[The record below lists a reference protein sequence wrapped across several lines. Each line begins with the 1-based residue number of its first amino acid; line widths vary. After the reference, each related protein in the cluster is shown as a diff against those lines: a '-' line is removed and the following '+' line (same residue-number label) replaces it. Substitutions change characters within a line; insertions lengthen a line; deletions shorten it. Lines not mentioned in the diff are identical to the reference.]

1 MKHHH
6 FTDEEKKWLI
16 DQDPEL
22 TYQELTEAFNS
33 HFGTDLKRHSI
44 SDLMCKQLKVV
55 SRRNNSKKGRFE
67 KGAKPKHPIGA
78 EVEKQGYIWVKV
90 NDKYFPNGSTKMAH
104 YYENWKRKS
113 DIVWEEQNGSIPKG
127 KFIVF
132 LDGNRRNCNIENLYL
147 IDRKIHVRMAQNNW
161 YSDNPNVTL
170 CALKYCEL
178 VVAIKDYEKNNAERR
193 SDD

>member
-1 MKHHH
+1 MRHHH
-6 FTDEEKKWLI
+6 FTDEEKKWLT

-33 HFGTDLKRHSI
+33 HFGTALKRHSI
-44 SDLMCKQLKVV
+44 SDLMCKRLKVV
-55 SRRNNSKKGRFE
+55 SRRNNSKRGRFE
-67 KGAKPKHPIGA
+67 KGAKPKYPIGA

-90 NDKYFPNGSTKMAH
+90 NDKYFPNGSTQMAH

-113 DIVWEEQNGSIPKG
+113 DIVWEEHNGSIPKG

-132 LDGNRRNCNIENLYL
+132 LDGNRRNCDIENLYL
-147 IDRKIHVRMAQNNW
+147 IDRKTHVRMAQNNW
-161 YSDNPNVTL
+161 YSDNPNFTL

-178 VVAIKDYEKNNAERR
+178 VVAIKDCTKGG
-193 SDD
+193 D

>member
-22 TYQELTEAFNS
+22 TYKELTEAFNN

-55 SRRNNSKKGRFE
+55 SRRNNSKKGRFK
-67 KGAKPKHPIGA
+67 KGAKAKYAIGT
-78 EVEKQGYIWVKV
+78 EVEKQGYVWVKV
-90 NDKYFPNGSTKMAH
+90 NDKYFPGESMSSAE
-104 YYENWKRKS
+104 YRQNWKRKA
-113 DIVWEEQNGSIPKG
+113 DVVWEKHNGPIPEG

-132 LDGNRRNCNIENLYL
+132 LDGNRRNCDIENLYL
-147 IDRKIHVRMAQNNW
+147 IDRKTHVRMAQNNW
-161 YSDNPNVTL
+161 YSDNPNFTL

-178 VVAIKDYEKNNAERR
+178 VVAIKGGERCEDER
-193 SDD
+193 

>member
-55 SRRNNSKKGRFE
+55 SRRNNSKKGRFK
-67 KGAKPKHPIGA
+67 KGAKSKYPIGA
-78 EVEKQGYIWVKV
+78 EVEKQGYVWVKV
-90 NDKYFPNGSTKMAH
+90 NDKYFPGRSMSSAE
-104 YYENWKRKS
+104 YRQNWKRKQ
-113 DIVWEEQNGSIPKG
+113 DIVWEKRNGSIPEG

-161 YSDNPNVTL
+161 YSNDPNFTL

-178 VVAIKDYEKNNAERR
+178 ITQMKNYLKVSLEE
-193 SDD
+193 